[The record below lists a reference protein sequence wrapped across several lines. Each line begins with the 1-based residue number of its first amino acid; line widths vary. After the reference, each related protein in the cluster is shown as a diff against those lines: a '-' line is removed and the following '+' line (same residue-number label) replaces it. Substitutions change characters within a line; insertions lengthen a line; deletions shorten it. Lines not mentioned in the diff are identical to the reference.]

1 MSRDKEKKETPQGRR
16 RRQGRRARA
25 WRGLATMLAAVGTL
39 VLAIYLLAGSY
50 VREINGFL
58 GERSTRMETPK
69 GDATDA
75 TYYKSSYHSIDDM
88 LNAKLKLCED
98 ATDEGIVMLKND
110 GALPLRGVKNITCLG
125 RGSTDLVYGG
135 GSGAGIIGN
144 AGTSVNKTLKE
155 GLESAGFSVN
165 PTMWDFYSKSDYS
178 RSSGGMTGTET
189 YRLGEVPVSEYPK
202 DRDYDKYHDAC
213 LVVLTRNSGESN
225 EAPVGDF
232 EDGTSY
238 YQLTDVEKD
247 MIKEAEDHFDTV
259 VVLVNS
265 PSALSMDELVK
276 DDGVDAILQA
286 GGLGARGANSVG
298 KILAGK
304 VNPSG
309 HTSDTYAV
317 SSLSSP
323 ALQNHGDFTYANAD
337 ELTKASDNGEAEHN
351 TKYLVQAEGIYTG
364 YKYYETRYADCVMGQ
379 GNASGKAGTYA
390 STNGWNYAEE
400 VSYPFGYGLS
410 YTTFKQ
416 DLLSFDVTDDVIH
429 ATVRV
434 TNTGDVRGKDTVQL
448 YVQTPYTDYDRA
460 NGVEKAGIQLVDFDK
475 TKLLEPGESQDIKL
489 TMDLYNICSYDSKA
503 AKTWILDAGDYHFA
517 IGKNAHDA
525 LNNALAAQGYTTA
538 DGMDANGDPSKSAAL
553 SLDKLRTFSNPTFS
567 GKGFATYAATHHTDG
582 GKVTNQMDKADLNTY
597 EPGAVRYLTRSD
609 WEGSWPSPVKNVS
622 ANNAMKKLLL
632 HQEYKAGKPDN
643 SIVTGAKGNL
653 KLISMRGKSYD
664 DPAWDDLLNQMS
676 LDEMMGLV
684 GKDFS
689 ATEPVKSLGYA
700 GTIENDGPSGAVTNY
715 AARYDDGNTIFEGI
729 SSYSSVNP
737 RMYPSESLV
746 ACSYNQRLVYDL
758 GVMMGEDAFYT
769 DQSSM
774 WAPGVNLHRSP
785 YSGRNFE
792 YFSEDSQVTYI
803 LGAQQ
808 VAGMQSN
815 GMVACPK
822 HFCFNDYE
830 TNRFGLSTFMN
841 EQTARENGLRA
852 YEGSIAVGHAHNVM
866 TTLARVGC
874 TWMGLTPE
882 LQNNILRGEW
892 GFDGYVVSDNAIMP
906 YMYGDGVTCGTDK
919 FAVFVPGRYEQQL
932 SPERMKSDG
941 KLLRSVRE
949 ACHRI
954 LYVNVN
960 SLAMNGVTESSTIV
974 DVMPGWQR
982 ALLVADCVLLAL
994 TALFSMLYLRSRKKF
1009 NALEK
1014 VTDAMAGQTSHASSR
1029 HGAGFVLGI
1038 VALVLTCA
1046 SFGAYL
1052 LSANDSYGYDVVL
1065 ILLYVATIAIG
1076 AITLLKDPSGLGPV
1090 ANALLTGF
1098 TQGMILN
1105 RRVIYFMTGLLGIS
1119 QDGISMGM
1127 VLAIALLA
1135 PAVLINLASALG
1147 IRDRKGESDDA
1158 YAA

>member
-1 MSRDKEKKETPQGRR
+1 MG
-16 RRQGRRARA
+16 A
-25 WRGLATMLAAVGTL
+25 L
-39 VLAIYLLAGSY
+39 VLALYMLAGSY
-50 VREINGFL
+50 VREINSFL
-58 GERSTRMETPK
+58 GEQSTEVETPK
-69 GDATDA
+69 SDTTDT
-75 TYYKSSYHSIDDM
+75 TYYKSSYSSIDDM
-88 LNAKLKLCED
+88 LSAKLKLCED

-135 GSGAGIIGN
+135 ASGAGIIGN
-144 AGTSVNKTLKE
+144 VGTSINKTLKE
-155 GLESAGFSVN
+155 GLESAGYSVN

-178 RSSGGMTGTET
+178 RNSGGARGRET

-202 DRDYDKYHDAC
+202 DRDYAKYHDAC

-225 EAPVGDF
+225 EAPIGDF

-238 YQLTDVEKD
+238 YQLTDAEKD
-247 MIKEAEDHFDTV
+247 VIKEAEGNFDTV
-259 VVLVNS
+259 IVLVNS
-265 PSALSMDELVK
+265 PSALSIDELER
-276 DDGVDAILQA
+276 DDGVDAIIQA

-337 ELTKASDNGEAEHN
+337 ELLKASSNGTAEHN

-364 YKYYETRYADCVMGQ
+364 YKYYETRYVDCVMGQ

-390 STNGWNYAEE
+390 STNGWNYSQE

-410 YTTFKQ
+410 YTKFDQELT
-416 DLLSFDVTDDVIH
+416 SFDVTDDVIH

-434 TNTGDVRGKDTVQL
+434 TNTGDASGKDAVQL

-460 NGVEKAGIQLVDFDK
+460 NGVEKAGIQLVDFGK
-475 TKLLEPGESQDIKL
+475 TKLLKPGESQDIKL
-489 TMDLYNICSYDSKA
+489 SMDLYSICSYDSNA
-503 AKTWILDAGDYHFA
+503 AKTWILDAGDYWFA
-517 IGKNAHDA
+517 IGENAHDA
-525 LNNALAAQGYTTA
+525 LNNVLAAQGYTTA
-538 DGMDANGDPSKSAAL
+538 DGMDAKGDASKTAAWK
-553 SLDKLRTFSNPTFS
+553 LDRLRTFSNPTFS
-567 GKGFATYAATHHTDG
+567 DKGFTTYAGTHHMNG
-582 GKVTNQMDKADLNTY
+582 GTITNQMDKADLNTY
-597 EPGAVRYLTRSD
+597 EPGTVKYLTRSD
-609 WEGSWPSPVKNVS
+609 WEGSWPTPVKNVS
-622 ANNAMKKLLL
+622 ANDAMKKLLL
-632 HQEYKAGKPDN
+632 HQEYKAGEADD
-643 SIVTGAKGNL
+643 SIITGAKGDL
-653 KLISMRGKSYD
+653 KLISMRGKAYD
-664 DPAWDDLLNQMS
+664 DPAWDKLLNQMT
-676 LDEMMGLV
+676 LDEMTSLV

-689 ATEPVKSLGYA
+689 GTEPVKSLGYA

-715 AARYDDGNTIFEGI
+715 ASRYDDGDTIFEGV

-746 ACSYNQRLVYDL
+746 ACAFNQRLVYDL

-769 DQSSM
+769 DQSST
-774 WAPGVNLHRSP
+774 WAPGINLHRSP

-792 YFSEDSQVTYI
+792 YFSEDSQATYI

-815 GMVACPK
+815 GLVACPK

-906 YMYGDGVTCGTDK
+906 YMYGDSITCGTDK
-919 FAVFVPGRYEQQL
+919 FAVFIPGRYEKQL
-932 SPERMKSDG
+932 SAERLTSDG

-960 SLAMNGVTESSTIV
+960 SLAMNGVSESSTIA

-982 ALLVADCVLLAL
+982 AILTVDCALLGL
-994 TALFSMLYLRSRKKF
+994 TALFSILYLRSRNKF
-1009 NALEK
+1009 KGLVEK
-1014 VTDAMAGQTSHASSR
+1014 AGDAPAAQVSSARAR
-1029 HGAGFVLGI
+1029 HGAGFVLGV
-1038 VALVLTCA
+1038 VALALTCV
-1046 SFGAYL
+1046 SFGSYL
-1052 LSANDSYGYDVVL
+1052 LSANDSYGYDAVL
-1065 ILLYVATIAIG
+1065 ILLYAATIATS
-1076 AITLLKDPSGLGPV
+1076 AIALFKDSSGLGPV
-1090 ANALLTGF
+1090 ASALLTGF
-1098 TQGMILN
+1098 TQGMIMN
-1105 RRVIYFMTGLLGIS
+1105 RRCIYFMTGLLGIS
-1119 QDGISMGM
+1119 QEGIDMGM
-1127 VLAIALLA
+1127 ILAFVLLA
-1135 PAVLINLASALG
+1135 PAVLLNLASALG
-1147 IRDRKGESDDA
+1147 VRGRKEGANRA